1 VTVLGFEDFGPPAER
16 IGVYEEAAPGAP
28 GPGEALLALD
38 HAPVHPADLLL
49 IEGRYGTRPQ
59 LPARC
64 GADGVARVLEVGA
77 DVTHVSPGDLV
88 PLLMAGVPTWRSHFR
103 VDAAALV
110 RLPAHDPR
118 QLALVGANLLS
129 ARIMLDE
136 SGLAAGGTLIQN
148 AANSSVGR
156 AVHALARSQGVRVID
171 VVRSEAAAV
180 ELRRDGAEALVDGPD
195 LAARVQEMC
204 GKALPACAFDAV
216 GGAAAGRLAAA
227 LAKRGKLVTYGMLS
241 GDDLSIA
248 MHDILFRS
256 IRAEGFW
263 LRDWIVRNGREKA
276 LALIAALAGRM
287 ADGKLRFEIAG
298 AYDLGD
304 AAQALAHASRGGRA
318 GKVLLRGPAARM
330 QEGKET
336 R

>member
-1 VTVLGFEDFGPPAER
+1 
-16 IGVYEEAAPGAP
+16 
-28 GPGEALLALD
+28 
-38 HAPVHPADLLL
+38 
-49 IEGRYGTRPQ
+49 
-59 LPARC
+59 
-64 GADGVARVLEVGA
+64 
-77 DVTHVSPGDLV
+77 
-88 PLLMAGVPTWRSHFR
+88 
-103 VDAAALV
+103 
-110 RLPAHDPR
+110 
-118 QLALVGANLLS
+118 
-129 ARIMLDE
+129 
-136 SGLAAGGTLIQN
+136 
-148 AANSSVGR
+148 
-156 AVHALARSQGVRVID
+156 VHALARSQGVRVID